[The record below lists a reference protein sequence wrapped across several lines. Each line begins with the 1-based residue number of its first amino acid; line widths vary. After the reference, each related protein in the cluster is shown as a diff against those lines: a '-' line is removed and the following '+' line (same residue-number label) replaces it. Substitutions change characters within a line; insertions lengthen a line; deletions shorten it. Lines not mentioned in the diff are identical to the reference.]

1 LISVPQDL
9 SDSRSVLEYLQKLC
23 SQMDDTEMQNICT
36 QLLSD
41 YEKVFDEPDE
51 SDQLNLP
58 YNRKDAYSILEYLK
72 LQAES
77 LSEGRWTDFSDSD
90 IGTVFLKLM
99 SYLADMNNFQ
109 IDKVTSELYLDTV
122 LERAS
127 GISLASLVGYE
138 PRHYL
143 SAVSTVKMRCS
154 SK

>member
-1 LISVPQDL
+1 MISVPQDL

-90 IGTVFLKLM
+90 IRYCFSKT
-99 SYLADMNNFQ
+99 Y
-109 IDKVTSELYLDTV
+109 V
-122 LERAS
+122 LSSR
-127 GISLASLVGYE
+127 YE
-138 PRHYL
+138 QL
-143 SAVSTVKMRCS
+143 SNR
-154 SK
+154 